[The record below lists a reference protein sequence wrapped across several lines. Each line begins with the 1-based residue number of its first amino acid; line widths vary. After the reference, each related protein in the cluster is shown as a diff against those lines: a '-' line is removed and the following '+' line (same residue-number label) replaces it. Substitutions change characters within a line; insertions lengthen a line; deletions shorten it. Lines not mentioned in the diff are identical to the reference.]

1 MKRFFLLLMSIAALG
16 LVLGASACKK
26 GEEKPAEGGEAK
38 PAEGA
43 EAAGEKAEEAGEKAE
58 AAGEEAKEAG
68 EEAKEEAKEGGE
80 AAAGGT
86 PSTGIAECD
95 ALIET
100 YVKCDKL
107 PQSARDAFLQNAD
120 AWKKALE
127 AGGDAAKTQLVE
139 SCKQAAEA
147 AKQSLSAL
155 GC

>member
-16 LVLGASACKK
+16 LVLGAGACKK
-26 GEEKPAEGGEAK
+26 GEEKAAEGEAK
-38 PAEGA
+38 PAEG
-43 EAAGEKAEEAGEKAE
+43 GE
-58 AAGEEAKEAG
+58 AAGEEKAA
-68 EEAKEEAKEGGE
+68 EEKPAEEKPAEEKAEGGEEAKEGGE
-80 AAAGGT
+80 AASGDS
-86 PSTGIAECD
+86 PKTGIEECD
-95 ALIET
+95 KLIET

>member
-1 MKRFFLLLMSIAALG
+1 MKRFFLLLMSVAALG
-16 LVLGASACKK
+16 LVLGAGACKK
-26 GEEKPAEGGEAK
+26 GEEKAPEGEAK
-38 PAEGA
+38 PAEG
-43 EAAGEKAEEAGEKAE
+43 GE
-58 AAGEEAKEAG
+58 AAGEEKAAEEKPAEEKAAEG
-68 EEAKEEAKEGGE
+68 EEKPAEGEAKEGE
-80 AAAGGT
+80 AGAT
-86 PSTGIAECD
+86 PSTGIEECD
-95 ALIET
+95 KLIET

>member
-16 LVLGASACKK
+16 LVLGAGACKK
-26 GEEKPAEGGEAK
+26 GEEKAAEGEAK
-38 PAEGA
+38 PAEG
-43 EAAGEKAEEAGEKAE
+43 GE
-58 AAGEEAKEAG
+58 AAGEEKAAEEKPAEEKAAEG
-68 EEAKEEAKEGGE
+68 EEKPAEGEAKEGGE
-80 AAAGGT
+80 AAAGDS
-86 PSTGIAECD
+86 PKTGIEECD
-95 ALIET
+95 KLIET